1 MKLRAYIPA
10 LYSIKIQERI
20 SNNYT
25 VRLHHIIVLVIILPN
40 FAQSSDLL
48 PTRAPLLLILLS
60 LFSPSPGILT
70 SSPSHFLPLVQFQFS
85 PYPTLRV
92 TQRRSQLPLW
102 LLFFAAGSLVLFL
115 PTTVAGCPSLSA
127 SPDLL
132 FPMTLLVATLAGAQ
146 EL

>member
-102 LLFFAAGSLVLFL
+102 LLFFCRRLTRPFPAHHSRRLSISGGGVVGAFFVFGHFGCLV
-115 PTTVAGCPSLSA
+115 
-127 SPDLL
+127 
-132 FPMTLLVATLAGAQ
+132 
-146 EL
+146 